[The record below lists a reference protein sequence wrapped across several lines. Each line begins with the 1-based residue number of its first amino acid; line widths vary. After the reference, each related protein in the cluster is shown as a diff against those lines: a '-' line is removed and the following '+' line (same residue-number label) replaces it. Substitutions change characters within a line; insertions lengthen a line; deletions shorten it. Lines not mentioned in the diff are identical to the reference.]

1 MSERVK
7 LQNSY
12 DPTKELT
19 VKLSASYIAG
29 IEAVFMD
36 YVTKMENPG
45 NIKPMIEKFE
55 KYIEDPEGTLKND
68 PFTQSE
74 LHFYTL
80 YSLIELFKAA
90 AYAQGAN
97 IEVKA
102 TVAQDDI
109 SALLK
114 ASIDGDSD
122 EMRKINDRI
131 NKDIESQL
139 S

>member
-29 IEAVFMD
+29 VEAVFMD

-55 KYIEDPEGTLKND
+55 KYIEDPEGTLKNN

-97 IEVKA
+97 IDVNA

-114 ASIDGDSD
+114 ASLEGDSD